1 MLCGEK
7 RYIYIPCKLS
17 KFKLSIS
24 NCSYL
29 PSLDQA
35 MILFLNVL
43 FELHTDQTNV
53 VSVLD

>member
-1 MLCGEK
+1 MLRGEK

-17 KFKLSIS
+17 KLKLSRS

-29 PSLDQA
+29 ATLDQA

-43 FELHTDQTNV
+43 FRSIYTDV

>member
-24 NCSYL
+24 NCSYNYL

-43 FELHTDQTNV
+43 FRSTYTDV